1 MLTNPTVDDG
11 VKNKK
16 QMKSRKAYT
25 IERRLMQTTSLE
37 ELEVTKSE
45 A

>member
-1 MLTNPTVDDG
+1 MDIC
-11 VKNKK
+11 
-16 QMKSRKAYT
+16 RKAYT